1 MLTKQEVLKSFKE
14 MPDEFS
20 IDEAVDKLIVMNNI
34 QKAEAEIKAG
44 KGLTTEQSRK
54 KLKKWLN

>member
-1 MLTKQEVLKSFKE
+1 MLIKKQVLKSFKE

-20 IDEAVDKLIVMNNI
+20 IDEAIEKLVLIHKV
-34 QKAEAEIKAG
+34 QKAEAEITAG
-44 KGLTTEQSRK
+44 KGLTTEAAKK

>member
-1 MLTKQEVLKSFKE
+1 MLIKKQVLKSFKE

-20 IDEAVDKLIVMNNI
+20 IDEAIEKLVLINKV
-34 QKAEAEIKAG
+34 QKAEAEIAAG
-44 KGLTTEQSRK
+44 KGLTTEAAKK